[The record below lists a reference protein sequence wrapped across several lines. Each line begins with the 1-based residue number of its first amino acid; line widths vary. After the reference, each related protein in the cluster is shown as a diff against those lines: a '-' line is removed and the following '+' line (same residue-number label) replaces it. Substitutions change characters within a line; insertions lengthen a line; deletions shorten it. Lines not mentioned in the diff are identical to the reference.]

1 MIPFLTY
8 KRAVDRFSRAA
19 QMRIVFEGK
28 SEQDAKKWEFEY
40 RDAKRA
46 LYDLGKLLITGE
58 VPNKGMK

>member
-8 KRAVDRFSRAA
+8 KKAVDRFNKAA
-19 QMRIVFEGK
+19 REMAIGTRGPEMMKII
-28 SEQDAKKWEFEY
+28 EFEY

-58 VPNKGMK
+58 VPNRSMK